1 MNSIIGLVL
10 ITIGVL
16 FNLFGCIGLHRLPDV
31 YNRLQ
36 AAAKCATLGTC
47 SMLLGVSVIYG
58 FNSTGIKALLAIA
71 FVLLT
76 APTAAQALSRA
87 AYRSGI
93 RSWKRSGDVDSA
105 EEKELRET
113 A

>member
-1 MNSIIGLVL
+1 MIGYFF
-10 ITIGVL
+10 ITVGVL

-31 YNRLQ
+31 YTRLQ

-47 SMLLGVSVIYG
+47 GTLFGVLIING
-58 FNSTGIKALLAIA
+58 MGPTGVKALLAML

-87 AYRSGI
+87 AIKSGI
-93 RSWKRSGDVDSA
+93 KAWKKSGPEISK
-105 EEKELRET
+105 EEEEIRE
-113 A
+113 AP

>member
-1 MNSIIGLVL
+1 MNEMIGYFFICV
-10 ITIGVL
+10 GVL
-16 FNLFGCIGLHRLPDV
+16 FNLFGCIGLIRLPDV

-47 SMLLGVSVIYG
+47 STLFGVFIING
-58 FNSTGIKALLAIA
+58 FGSTGAKALLAMLFI
-71 FVLLT
+71 LLT
-76 APTAAQALSRA
+76 APAGAQALSRA

-93 RSWKRSGDVDSA
+93 KAWKKEGFEDSK